1 MASNL
6 RQKKQIDY
14 RVLHEGESLRL
25 GKETMSTPEV
35 LDSTFYVERL
45 ISKKRD
51 NGKSVSIT
59 LSLSLSLSLSL
70 WLLLGSRLFIYLFT
84 SCTIFM
90 MLFKIKILY
99 YIISL

>member
-25 GKETMSTPEV
+25 GKETRSTPEV

-51 NGKSVSIT
+51 NGKSVSI
-59 LSLSLSLSLSL
+59 SLSHSL
-70 WLLLGSRLFIYLFT
+70 WLLLGSRLFIYLYRVRF
-84 SCTIFM
+84 
-90 MLFKIKILY
+90 L
-99 YIISL
+99 

>member
-25 GKETMSTPEV
+25 GKETRSTPEV

-51 NGKSVSIT
+51 NGKSLSI
-59 LSLSLSLSLSL
+59 SLSLSLSLAVARQSPIY
-70 WLLLGSRLFIYLFT
+70 LFIYIVYDFYDV
-84 SCTIFM
+84 IQN
-90 MLFKIKILY
+90 
-99 YIISL
+99 

>member
-25 GKETMSTPEV
+25 GKETRSTPEV

-51 NGKSVSIT
+51 NGKSVSISLT
-59 LSLSLSLSLSL
+59 LFLAVARQSPIY
-70 WLLLGSRLFIYLFT
+70 LFIYLFT
-84 SCTIFM
+84 SCTIFI

>member
-25 GKETMSTPEV
+25 GKETRSTPEV

-51 NGKSVSIT
+51 NGKSVSISLT
-59 LSLSLSLSLSL
+59 LFLAVARQSP
-70 WLLLGSRLFIYLFT
+70 IYLFT
-84 SCTIFM
+84 SCTIFI